1 MNRVAEISK
10 RSKIDV
16 HNLAGKTSLGEL
28 AAVLKKCSLLIGID
42 SAPMHI
48 AVAVGTPTVTIFG
61 PSSPT
66 NWAPQGKSSFC
77 YL

>member
-1 MNRVAEISK
+1 
-10 RSKIDV
+10 
-16 HNLAGKTSLGEL
+16 L

-66 NWAPQGKSSFC
+66 NWAPQGKYIILLFIKISHA
-77 YL
+77 YHAGKKVATIVR